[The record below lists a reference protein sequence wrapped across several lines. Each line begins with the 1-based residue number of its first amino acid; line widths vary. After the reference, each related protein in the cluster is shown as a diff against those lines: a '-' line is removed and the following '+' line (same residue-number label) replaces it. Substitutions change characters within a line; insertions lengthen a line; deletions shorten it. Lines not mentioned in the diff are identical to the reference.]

1 METGRRPV
9 HATEYV
15 APQVDRMAFH
25 CPFCGVY
32 AQQSWTTLEVRI
44 GGGYQFMTPTLIQ
57 RSACG
62 NCRQH
67 TYWLAPDDGRP
78 EGASSQLLWPVASP
92 SAPAAH
98 IDMPGEPRA
107 DYEEARSIVQGS
119 PRGAVALLRLAVQKL
134 VVALGR
140 PGKDLNADI
149 GALVKQGLPMR
160 VQQALDTLR
169 VTGNNAVHPGQIDL
183 TDDLDRAVALFGLM
197 NYIVEQQITQPKELN
212 AIYDALPQSSLSQ
225 IEERDADVSAT

>member
-1 METGRRPV
+1 
-9 HATEYV
+9 
-15 APQVDRMAFH
+15 
-25 CPFCGVY
+25 
-32 AQQSWTTLEVRI
+32 
-44 GGGYQFMTPTLIQ
+44 
-57 RSACG
+57 
-62 NCRQH
+62 
-67 TYWLAPDDGRP
+67 
-78 EGASSQLLWPVASP
+78 
-92 SAPAAH
+92 
-98 IDMPGEPRA
+98 MPGEPRA